1 MLFTRIYF
9 NFFVS
14 KTKRV
19 EKAFFIIF
27 AIESELFKRHLNIIS
42 RLNPLYFY
50 FNIKRVKLNCR
61 RQKVDPAWLKING
74 KLTLQPFVSI
84 YNVTPIENQ
93 GCRHLVLS
101 LQCAAFLF
109 PIPWRGVSLHPYRNF
124 WVKITRTF
132 SFEFLESKQLIV
144 CKMYGLSR

>member
-1 MLFTRIYF
+1 MLFTRIILISLW
-9 NFFVS
+9 VLD
-14 KTKRV
+14 
-19 EKAFFIIF
+19 IF

-84 YNVTPIENQ
+84 YKVMPIENQ
-93 GCRHLVLS
+93 GSRHLVLS

-109 PIPWRGVSLHPYRNF
+109 PIPWRGVSLQHPYSNF

-132 SFEFLESKQLIV
+132 SFEFPVNKESKQCDIYIPGGCWAL
-144 CKMYGLSR
+144 

>member
-1 MLFTRIYF
+1 M
-9 NFFVS
+9 S

-109 PIPWRGVSLHPYRNF
+109 PIPWRGVSLQHPYSNF

-132 SFEFLESKQLIV
+132 SFEFPVNKESKQLIV

>member
-1 MLFTRIYF
+1 MLFTRIILISLW
-9 NFFVS
+9 VLD
-14 KTKRV
+14 
-19 EKAFFIIF
+19 IF

-84 YNVTPIENQ
+84 YNVMPIENQ
-93 GCRHLVLS
+93 GSRHLVLS

-109 PIPWRGVSLHPYRNF
+109 PIPWRGVSLQHPYSNF

-132 SFEFLESKQLIV
+132 SFEFPVNKESKQLIV